1 MLLKRCYVQGFGKL
15 REFSY
20 EFSEGLNVICTENG
34 WGKSTFAAFLRAMF
48 YGLPQASARTKLE
61 DAERRKYRPWN
72 GGVMGGSLEFEINGK
87 IYRAER
93 TFGKKEAE
101 DTFRLIDLATNLESS
116 DFSAELGKELFG
128 LDKEAYSRSTY
139 LPQNKISDGGMN
151 DSIGK
156 KLGRMAEGDDDS
168 GNFDKAYEQLEE
180 LRKKYIPDRQKDE
193 KGYVAELTRRLS
205 ETQGRLENC
214 RRKEESAKPWREKEQ
229 EAVTR
234 RKEAEE
240 QLGCCRER
248 LEAAAAYEAAIA
260 KKQHY
265 TELCGQEEGLRIK
278 KESMEGLFRNGVPE
292 LSELR
297 RCRQEAE
304 DATEL
309 TGELRSYRLS
319 PEEQRDFSMLQSRF
333 SAEVPERE
341 KIQESIRSEG
351 EIKEALFQTEQLY
364 RREKERAEHG
374 KKTKRLC
381 FGLAVLFLL
390 LAAVFG
396 MLVFIG
402 MKQEEESLE
411 KSKYTEVLTSETEET
426 YKSPKPDAILLGLCG
441 ASVLVFAVLSVV
453 GARRKKEEQDA
464 ELMQNNYSTEIERLR
479 GLRARSEALLAQYGL
494 KEETDVQGALYRLA
508 EEAGRYEQLLVRK
521 ERQERCLQKR
531 EDMLQGCR
539 ELLTRYGMEPED
551 TSGGLQILENR
562 TRDFIRIS
570 EDFEE
575 AAKKRKQF
583 ERETPPESLYGLTA
597 PEVSF
602 REMQDEEQ
610 ELLVLISRAAEEEKD
625 CRERAEVFEEEAEE
639 IAETEELCKELQTA
653 LETKKREHFL
663 VTETLRC
670 LKTAKEQFSSRYLR
684 GLTESFEKYI
694 SLLGQEDISDSLGG
708 HFDGIRTD
716 INLNV
721 QVTAYGEGK
730 ELGYF
735 STGTRDFIGLC
746 MRFALV
752 DAMFTEEE
760 PFLVLDDPF
769 VNLDEKKTKRA
780 LEFLKEAAKQYQ
792 IVYLVC
798 HESRA

>member
-48 YGLPQASARTKLE
+48 YGLPPASARTRLE

-72 GGVMGGSLEFEINGK
+72 GGMMGGSLEFEINGK
-87 IYRAER
+87 NYRAER

-101 DTFRLIDLATNLESS
+101 DTFRLIDLATNLESA

-139 LPQNKISDGGMN
+139 LPQNKIFDGGMN

-168 GNFDKAYEQLEE
+168 GNFDTAYAQLDE

-193 KGYVAELTRRLS
+193 KGYVAELTRKLS
-205 ETQGRLENC
+205 EAQGRLENC
-214 RRKEESAKPWREKEQ
+214 LRKEESAKPWREKEQ

-240 QLGCCRER
+240 RLVFCRER
-248 LEAAAAYEAAIA
+248 LEVAAAYEALAA

-265 TELCGQEEGLRIK
+265 AELCGQEEGLRIK
-278 KESMEGLFRNGVPE
+278 KESMEGLFRAGVPV

-304 DATEL
+304 DAAEL
-309 TGELRSYRLS
+309 AGEVRSYSLT
-319 PEEQRDFSMLQSRF
+319 PEEQSEFQVLQSRF
-333 SAEVPERE
+333 FRDIPERE
-341 KIQESIRSEG
+341 RIQECICTEG
-351 EIKEALFQTEQLY
+351 EAKEALLRTEQLY
-364 RREKERAEHG
+364 RQEKGKTEHG
-374 KKTKRLC
+374 KKMKGLC
-381 FGLAVLFLL
+381 FGLAVLFFL

-396 MLVFIG
+396 ILGFGRMR
-402 MKQEEESLE
+402 QEAKTLQVPD
-411 KSKYTEVLTSETEET
+411 YTEILIPETAEK
-426 YKSPKPDAILLGLCG
+426 YQSPKPDMMLLGLCG
-441 ASVLVFAVLSVV
+441 TSVLAFAVLLVA
-453 GARRKKEEQDA
+453 GIRWQKEEKAGKKILA
-464 ELMQNNYSTEIERLR
+464 EYSKEIERLR
-479 GLRARSEALLAQYGL
+479 EVRTGSEVLLAQYGM
-494 KEETDVQGALYRLA
+494 KAEADVQGALYRLA

-521 ERQERCLQKR
+521 KRQEQCLQKR
-531 EDMLQGCR
+531 EELLQGCR
-539 ELLTRYGMEPED
+539 ELLTRYGMETED
-551 TSGGLQILENR
+551 AAGGLHILENR

-570 EDFEE
+570 EDFAE
-575 AAKKRKQF
+575 AEKKREQF
-583 ERETPPESLYGLTA
+583 ERETSPENFYGLKA
-597 PEVSF
+597 PEIGF
-602 REMQDEEQ
+602 RELQTEEQ
-610 ELLVLISRAAEEEKD
+610 ELLALISRTAEEEKD
-625 CRERAEVFEEEAEE
+625 CRERAEAYEEEAEE
-639 IAETEELCKELQTA
+639 AAETEELCRELQSV
-653 LETKKREHFL
+653 LEKKKREHFF
-663 VTETLRC
+663 VTEALKC

-684 GLTESFEKYI
+684 GLTESFEKYV
-694 SLLGQEDISDSLGG
+694 SLLGQEDISDSLEG
-708 HFDGIRTD
+708 HYDRMRTD

-721 QVTAYGEGK
+721 QVEAYGEGK

-752 DAMFTEEE
+752 DAMFPEEE
-760 PFLVLDDPF
+760 PFLMLDDPF
-769 VNLDEKKTKRA
+769 VNLDEGKTKRA
-780 LEFLKEAAKQYQ
+780 LAFLREAAKQYQ
-792 IVYLVC
+792 ILYLVC